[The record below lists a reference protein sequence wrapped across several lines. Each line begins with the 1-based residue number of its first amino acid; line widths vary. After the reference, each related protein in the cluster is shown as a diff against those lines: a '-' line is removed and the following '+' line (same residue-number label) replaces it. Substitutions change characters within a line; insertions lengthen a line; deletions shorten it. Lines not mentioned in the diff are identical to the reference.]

1 MLDPVPN
8 PGALA
13 YDGLDASAL
22 EALRELTAF
31 AGREIIPKRECD
43 GT

>member
-1 MLDPVPN
+1 MLGPVRN

-22 EALRELTAF
+22 EALRGLRRRWE
-31 AGREIIPKRECD
+31 EESD